1 MLLISPFKDK
11 SIKTLVGVLDWPFGR
26 IVRPIYQFPM
36 FFRLNMTKGGGGGG
50 GDNLA
55 DFFDFSKPW
64 VRRER
69 MVPSA
74 PRMVEVDPL
83 SIPPP
88 ATSEEEKAAET
99 EAQWQKYQVFFR
111 S

>member
-1 MLLISPFKDK
+1 
-11 SIKTLVGVLDWPFGR
+11 
-26 IVRPIYQFPM
+26 
-36 FFRLNMTKGGGGGG
+36 MTKGGGGGG

-111 S
+111 SQQLRFKCIASCNAVDACIASCSENCIEAADD

>member
-1 MLLISPFKDK
+1 
-11 SIKTLVGVLDWPFGR
+11 
-26 IVRPIYQFPM
+26 M
-36 FFRLNMTKGGGGGG
+36 FFRLNMATGGGGGG
-50 GDNLA
+50 GGGGDGDNLA